1 MFTGLIQAKGI
12 VRSRAAKPDQ
22 AGDLLVIEPI
32 TPWPEGA
39 AVRLGD
45 SICISGVCLTIATSP
60 AGGGA
65 SVGNVGGVGGVAGG
79 GAAMTFD
86 VHTETLAK
94 TVLGSLSP
102 GSEVNLEAAATMA
115 TALGGHVVQGHVEG
129 TAVVGKV
136 QTAPDWRITFAP
148 DKALMECIV
157 PKGSICVDG
166 VSLTVAS
173 VDMAAKT
180 FDVALIPTTLDKT
193 TLGRLKEGERVNIET
208 DIMARTV
215 VHFLKHYM
223 AGGGAGASSG
233 GGGGVGGGGGSST

>member
-1 MFTGLIQAKGI
+1 MFTGLIQAKGV

-65 SVGNVGGVGGVAGG
+65 SVGRVGGVAGG

-94 TVLGSLSP
+94 TVLGSLVP

-136 QTAPDWRITFAP
+136 QTAPDWRVTFAP

-166 VSLTVAS
+166 VSLTVAA

-180 FDVALIPTTLDKT
+180 FDVALIPTTLEKT

-223 AGGGAGASSG
+223 AGGGGGASGGSASG
-233 GGGGVGGGGGSST
+233 SGGVGGSST

>member
-1 MFTGLIQAKGI
+1 MFTGLIQAKGV
-12 VRSRAAKPDQ
+12 VRSRAAKP
-22 AGDLLVIEPI
+22 ATTPGASPHGGGDLLVIEPI
-32 TPWPEGA
+32 TPWPEGS

-45 SICISGVCLTIATSP
+45 SICMSGVCLTIATSP

-65 SVGNVGGVGGVAGG
+65 SVGG

-94 TVLGSLSP
+94 TVLGSLAP

-136 QTAPDWRITFAP
+136 QTTPDWRVTFAP

-180 FDVALIPTTLDKT
+180 FDVALIPTTLEKT
-193 TLGRLKEGERVNIET
+193 TLGRLKGGERVNIET

-223 AGGGAGASSG
+223 AGMRPADGASS
-233 GGGGVGGGGGSST
+233 T

>member
-1 MFTGLIQAKGI
+1 MFTGLIQAKGV
-12 VRSRAAKPDQ
+12 VRSRASKPGTTPDG
-22 AGDLLVIEPI
+22 AGDRLVIEPA

-45 SICISGVCLTIATSP
+45 SICVSGVCLTVADTP

-65 SVGNVGGVGGVAGG
+65 G

-94 TVLGSLSP
+94 TSLGSLTP
-102 GSEVNLEAAATMA
+102 GSEVNLEASATMA
-115 TALGGHVVQGHVEG
+115 TALGGHIVQGHVEG
-129 TAVVGKV
+129 VAVVGNV
-136 QTAPDWRITFAP
+136 QTAPDWRVRFAP
-148 DKALMECIV
+148 ERPLMECIV

-173 VDMAAKT
+173 VDMAAGT
-180 FDVALIPTTLDKT
+180 FDVALIPTTLEKT
-193 TLGRLKEGERVNIET
+193 TLGRLKAGERVNIET

-215 VHFLKHYM
+215 VHWMKHF
-223 AGGGAGASSG
+223 GSG
-233 GGGGVGGGGGSST
+233 GDGSGAR

>member
-1 MFTGLIQAKGI
+1 MFTGLIQAKGV
-12 VRSRAAKPDQ
+12 VRSRTAKPDR

-45 SICISGVCLTIATSP
+45 SICISGVCLTVATSP
-60 AGGGA
+60 AGGGV
-65 SVGNVGGVGGVAGG
+65 SVGGVGG

-136 QTAPDWRITFAP
+136 QTAPDWRVTFAP
-148 DKALMECIV
+148 EKALMECIV

-180 FDVALIPTTLDKT
+180 FDVALIPTTLEKT
-193 TLGRLKEGERVNIET
+193 TLGRLKGGERVNIET

-223 AGGGAGASSG
+223 AGGGGGAS
-233 GGGGVGGGGGSST
+233 GGGSST

>member
-1 MFTGLIQAKGI
+1 MFTGLIQAKGV
-12 VRSRAAKPDQ
+12 VRSRATKPDQ

-32 TPWPEGA
+32 TPWPDGA

-45 SICISGVCLTIATSP
+45 SICVSGVCLTVATSP
-60 AGGGA
+60 AGGGVA
-65 SVGNVGGVGGVAGG
+65 VGGMGG

-94 TVLGSLSP
+94 TVLGSLTP
-102 GSEVNLEAAATMA
+102 GSEVNLEASATMA

-136 QTAPDWRITFAP
+136 QTAPDWRVTFAP

-166 VSLTVAS
+166 VSLTIAS
-173 VDMAAKT
+173 VDMSAKT
-180 FDVALIPTTLDKT
+180 FDVALIPTTLEKT
-193 TLGRLKEGERVNIET
+193 TLGGLKGGERVNIET

-223 AGGGAGASSG
+223 AGSG
-233 GGGGVGGGGGSST
+233 GGGGVGGSST